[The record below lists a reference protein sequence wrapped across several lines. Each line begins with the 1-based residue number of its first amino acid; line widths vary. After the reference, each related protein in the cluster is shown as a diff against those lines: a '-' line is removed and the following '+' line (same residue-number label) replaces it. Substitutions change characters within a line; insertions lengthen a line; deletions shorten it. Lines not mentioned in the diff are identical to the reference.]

1 LPKSRFSGFYFLPT
15 KYKMSSVLSQ
25 KAQVPANKL
34 YINITGVQSSIVDTN
49 LAPVS
54 WVNSFTQLSTAG
66 TSVFRDMGKT
76 VYIPDPTTASSANG
90 QSTILRKIQ
99 YVPQGANGVYGTGA
113 AASGNAAP
121 GGAQEYYTGY
131 IRLGGQTYGGG
142 DGTPTGVARIN

>member
-1 LPKSRFSGFYFLPT
+1 
-15 KYKMSSVLSQ
+15 MSSVLSQ

-34 YINITGVQSSIVDTN
+34 YINIAGVQSSIVDTN
-49 LAPVS
+49 LSTVS

-76 VYIPDPTTASSANG
+76 VYLPDPTASSSANG

-99 YVPQGANGVYGTGA
+99 YVPQGTNGVYGTGA